1 MCAPRD
7 KGAMCM
13 TEGRVGALDSAGV
26 DDRESVRDEVA
37 KQRKARHPP
46 PLACANQPWSY
57 MHMRSAGMKG

>member
-1 MCAPRD
+1 MSMA
-7 KGAMCM
+7 
-13 TEGRVGALDSAGV
+13 EGSVGVLDSAGV